1 MTKKQPL
8 DETWEV
14 WINTLLAN
22 PTGPPTIA
30 LAVTGGFL
38 GIKIAD
44 WLKSFQVPALPD
56 FPTTADITSAVT
68 TALDTAKVGITTAEQ
83 SKFISDGTAC
93 IAAHP
98 KYPPGDFIL
107 TPLGIADPLREA
119 KIATC
124 MIRKGWG
131 DDVVWNWLRE
141 KIGL

>member
-1 MTKKQPL
+1 MPKKQPL

-14 WINTLLAN
+14 WVNTLLAN
-22 PTGPPTIA
+22 PTAPPTIA

-38 GIKIAD
+38 GIKLAD

-68 TALDTAKVGITTAEQ
+68 TALDTAKVGITPAEQ

-107 TPLGIADPLREA
+107 TPLGIPDPLREA

>member
-1 MTKKQPL
+1 MAKKQPL

-30 LAVTGGFL
+30 LALTGGFL
-38 GIKIAD
+38 GIKLAD
-44 WLKSFQVPALPD
+44 WVKTLSLPPLPD

-68 TALDTAKVGITTAEQ
+68 GALDVAKIGITPTEESA
-83 SKFISDGTAC
+83 FVNDGVAC
-93 IAAHP
+93 IAQFP
-98 KYPPGDFIL
+98 KYPPGDFIF
-107 TPLGIADPLREA
+107 TPLGIADPLRQT

-131 DDVVWNWLRE
+131 DDVVLNWLRE

>member
-1 MTKKQPL
+1 MAKKEPL

-14 WINTLLAN
+14 WVNTLLAN

-38 GIKIAD
+38 GIKLAD
-44 WLKSFQVPALPD
+44 WLQTLTLPALPD
-56 FPTTADITSAVT
+56 FPTTADVTSAVT
-68 TALDTAKVGITTAEQ
+68 TALDTAKVGITPAEQ

-107 TPLGIADPLREA
+107 TPLGIADPLRET

-131 DDVVWNWLRE
+131 GDVVLNWLRE

>member
-1 MTKKQPL
+1 MPKKEPL

-14 WINTLLAN
+14 WVNTLLAN

-38 GIKIAD
+38 GIKLAD
-44 WLKSFQVPALPD
+44 WLQTLTLPALPD
-56 FPTTADITSAVT
+56 FPTTADVTSAVT
-68 TALDTAKVGITTAEQ
+68 TALDTAKVGITPAEQ

-98 KYPPGDFIL
+98 KFPPGDCIL
-107 TPLGIADPLREA
+107 TPLGIADPLRET

-131 DDVVWNWLRE
+131 GDVVLNWLRE